1 MAGAGY
7 PPGLAPCLPLRDM
20 RVHLRIAASLFLA
33 AGLLLAV
40 SAASSSWL
48 FDRFA
53 AHIAAADDE
62 TAQLGAAAVG
72 LTGRFL
78 ATGSAVLFIPVA
90 ATGWGILTRRR
101 WARLTGIVFAAIVV
115 VFVPIGTVIG
125 AYLLWVLLS
134 TKSEAWFDRAKPP
147 LTRARAAASGRSG
160 RRRP

>member
-1 MAGAGY
+1 
-7 PPGLAPCLPLRDM
+7 M
-20 RVHLRIAASLFLA
+20 RLHLRIAASLFLA

-53 AHIAAADDE
+53 AHIAATDDE

-101 WARLTGIVFAAIVV
+101 WARLTGIVFAAILV
-115 VFVPIGTVIG
+115 VFIPVGTVIG

-134 TKSEAWFDRAKPP
+134 TRSEAWFDRRVVK
-147 LTRARAAASGRSG
+147 RGRAAASGTSA